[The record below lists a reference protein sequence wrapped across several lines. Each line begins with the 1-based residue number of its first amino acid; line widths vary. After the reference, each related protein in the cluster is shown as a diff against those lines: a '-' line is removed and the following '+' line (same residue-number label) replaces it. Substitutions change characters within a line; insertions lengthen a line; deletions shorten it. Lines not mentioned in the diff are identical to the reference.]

1 MLVFIPNVVL
11 NVVLLGFIMLNTVLL
26 IAVTAS
32 VIAPFRLVFKS
43 TIPIFVKAV
52 AQFKH

>member
-1 MLVFIPNVVL
+1 MFVVIILNVVL

-26 IAVTAS
+26 NAVTAS
-32 VIAPFRLVFKS
+32 VIAQFRLVFKS

-52 AQFKH
+52 SSI